1 MSAMINNLGA
11 KRMLARPE
19 KFGVRGSI
27 AITFALL
34 SVLLLSACDKK
45 PSAQNSPPP
54 AVTIAKPVSQEV
66 RSYEIFDG
74 NVAAYLSVDLEAR
87 VPGYL
92 TKITFE
98 DGAPVKKDQLLFV
111 IEQDQ
116 YAQQVNLTR
125 AVFEEAKIEITRQK
139 ALLKDNA
146 TSQAAVDKAMSVYLQ
161 AEANLKL
168 AEINFGYTEV
178 RAPFDGLM
186 GRHLIDVGNYLGASP
201 QGVKLATIQK
211 IDPIYVYFSIN
222 ERDLLKFQR
231 RFADEKTRKSEVNK
245 LPVHVQLQGEEGYPH
260 TGTLD
265 FAANLLS
272 TSTGSLQ
279 LRAELPNQNFSMI
292 PGLYAKVRVEYGEP
306 RKAVL
311 IPNSSVMTDQQ
322 GDYVFVVDES
332 KKASRRN
339 IKRGQKYA
347 SLIEITSGLSAT
359 DEVMIN
365 GFINVR
371 DGLVVNP
378 EVSTIAPLPVR

>member
-1 MSAMINNLGA
+1 MSTMMNNTMAG
-11 KRMLARPE
+11 RM
-19 KFGVRGSI
+19 FGVLI
-27 AITFALL
+27 ALAA
-34 SVLLLSACDKK
+34 VMLLSACDKK
-45 PSAQNSPPP
+45 AAPKVSPPP
-54 AVTIAKPVSQEV
+54 AVTVAKPVSQDV
-66 RSYEIFDG
+66 RSFEVFDG

-87 VPGYL
+87 VPGFL
-92 TKITFE
+92 TKIAFD
-98 DGAPVKKDQLLFV
+98 DGAYVKKDQLLFV

-125 AVFEEAKIEITRQK
+125 AVFQEAKIEITRQQ

-168 AEINFGYTEV
+168 AEINYGYTEV

-222 ERDLLKFQR
+222 ERDLLKYQK
-231 RFADEKTRKSEVNK
+231 RFGTENERKSQVNK

-279 LRAELPNQNFSMI
+279 LRAELPNKNASLL
-292 PGLYAKVRVEYGEP
+292 PGLYAKVRVEYGES
-306 RKAVL
+306 RLAVL
-311 IPNSSVMTDQQ
+311 IPNTSILTDQQ
-322 GDYVFVVDES
+322 GDYVFVIDES
-332 KKASRRN
+332 KKATRRN
-339 IKRGQKYA
+339 IKRGQRFA
-347 SLIEITSGLSAT
+347 PLVEVTSGLAAT
-359 DEVMIN
+359 DTVIIN

-378 EVSTIAPLPVR
+378 ELSTVAPLPAR

>member
-1 MSAMINNLGA
+1 MSTMMNKMMASRI
-11 KRMLARPE
+11 
-19 KFGVRGSI
+19 FGCLI
-27 AITFALL
+27 ALTA
-34 SVLLLSACDKK
+34 VVLLSACDKK
-45 PSAQNSPPP
+45 TAPKVSPPP
-54 AVTIAKPVSQEV
+54 SVTVAKPVAQDIRSFEV
-66 RSYEIFDG
+66 FDG

-87 VPGYL
+87 VPGFL
-92 TKITFE
+92 TKIAFD
-98 DGAPVKKDQLLFV
+98 DGAYVKKDQLLFV

-125 AVFEEAKIEITRQK
+125 AVFQEAKIEITRQR

-146 TSQAAVDKAMSVYLQ
+146 TSQSAVDKAMSVYLQ

-168 AEINFGYTEV
+168 AEINYGYTEV

-211 IDPIYVYFSIN
+211 INPIYVYFSIN
-222 ERDLLKFQR
+222 ERDLLKYQK
-231 RFADEKTRKSEVNK
+231 RFGTESERKSQVNK
-245 LPVHVQLQGEEGYPH
+245 LPVHVQLQGEDGYPH

-279 LRAELPNQNFSMI
+279 LRAEIPNKDFSLL
-292 PGLYAKVRVEYGEP
+292 PGLYAKVRVEYGES
-306 RKAVL
+306 RLAVL
-311 IPNSSVMTDQQ
+311 IPNTSVLTDQQ
-322 GDYVFVVDES
+322 GDYVFVMDDA
-332 KKASRRN
+332 KKATRRN
-339 IKRGQKYA
+339 IKRGQRFA
-347 SLIEITSGLSAT
+347 PLVEVTSGLAAT
-359 DEVMIN
+359 DTIIIN

-378 EVSTIAPLPVR
+378 EHSTVAPLPAR

>member
-1 MSAMINNLGA
+1 MSTMTYSTN
-11 KRMLARPE
+11 ARRL
-19 KFGVRGSI
+19 FSAVT
-27 AITFALL
+27 AVMALL
-34 SVLLLSACDKK
+34 FLAACDKK
-45 PSAQNSPPP
+45 APVKVTQAP
-54 AVTIAKPVSQEV
+54 AVTVAKPVSQDV
-66 RSYEIFDG
+66 RSFEIFDG

-92 TKITFE
+92 TKIAFE

-116 YAQQVNLTR
+116 YAQQVNLTK

-146 TSQAAVDKAMSVYLQ
+146 TSQSAVDKAMSQYLQ

-168 AEINFGYTEV
+168 AEINYGYTEV

-222 ERDLLKFQR
+222 ERDLLKYQK
-231 RFADEKTRKSEVNK
+231 RFVNEEKRQSQVNK

-279 LRAELPNQNFSMI
+279 LRAELPNSKLSLL

-306 RKAVL
+306 RLAVL
-311 IPNSSVMTDQQ
+311 IPNSSVQTDQQ
-322 GDYVFVVDES
+322 GDYVFVMDED

-339 IKRGQKYA
+339 IKRGQKFGP
-347 SLIEITSGLSAT
+347 LVEVTSGLTAT
-359 DEVMIN
+359 ETVIIN

-371 DGLVVNP
+371 DGLVVKP
-378 EVSTIAPLPVR
+378 ELSTIAPLPAR

>member
-1 MSAMINNLGA
+1 MSMMIYTMN
-11 KRMLARPE
+11 ARPLLSA
-19 KFGVRGSI
+19 V
-27 AITFALL
+27 ATVMALL
-34 SVLLLSACDKK
+34 FLTACDKK
-45 PSAQNSPPP
+45 APPKVSPPP
-54 AVTIAKPVSQEV
+54 AVTVAKPVSQDV
-66 RSYEIFDG
+66 RSFEIFDG

-92 TKITFE
+92 TKIAFQ
-98 DGAPVKKDQLLFV
+98 DGAQVKKDQLLFV

-116 YAQQVNLTR
+116 YAQQVNLTK

-146 TSQAAVDKAMSVYLQ
+146 TSQSAVDKAMSQYLQ

-168 AEINFGYTEV
+168 AQINYGYTEV

-222 ERDLLKFQR
+222 ERDLLKYQK
-231 RFADEKTRKSEVNK
+231 RFVNENERKSQVNK

-279 LRAELPNQNFSMI
+279 LRAELPNNKTSLI
-292 PGLYAKVRVEYGEP
+292 PGLYAKVRVEYGES
-306 RKAVL
+306 RRAVL
-311 IPNSSVMTDQQ
+311 IPNSSVQTDQQ
-322 GDYVFVVDES
+322 GDYVFVMDEG
-332 KKASRRN
+332 KKVSRRN
-339 IKRGQKYA
+339 IKRGQRFPP
-347 SLIEITSGLSAT
+347 LVEVTSGLTANES
-359 DEVMIN
+359 VVIN

-378 EVSTIAPLPVR
+378 ELSTLAPLPAR

>member
-1 MSAMINNLGA
+1 MSMMIHTMNV
-11 KRMLARPE
+11 KRLFSAVAAVM
-19 KFGVRGSI
+19 
-27 AITFALL
+27 ALL
-34 SVLLLSACDKK
+34 FLTACDKK
-45 PSAQNSPPP
+45 APPKASPPP
-54 AVTIAKPVSQEV
+54 AVTVAKPVSQNV
-66 RSYEIFDG
+66 RSFEIFDG

-92 TKITFE
+92 TKIAFQ
-98 DGAPVKKDQLLFV
+98 DGASVKKDQLLFV

-116 YAQQVNLTR
+116 YAQQVNLTK
-125 AVFEEAKIEITRQK
+125 AVFQEAKIEIRRQQ
-139 ALLKDNA
+139 ALFKDNA
-146 TSQAAVDKAMSVYLQ
+146 TSQSAVDKAMSQYLQ

-168 AEINFGYTEV
+168 AQINYGYTEV

-211 IDPIYVYFSIN
+211 INPIYVYFSIN
-222 ERDLLKFQR
+222 ERDLLKYQK
-231 RFADEKTRKSEVNK
+231 RFVNENDRKSQVNK

-260 TGTLD
+260 SGTLD

-279 LRAELPNQNFSMI
+279 LRAELPNTKFNLL

-306 RKAVL
+306 RLAVL
-311 IPNSSVMTDQQ
+311 IPNSSVQTDQQ
-322 GDYVFVVDES
+322 GDYVFVMDES
-332 KKASRRN
+332 KKVSRRN
-339 IKRGQKYA
+339 IKRGQRFPP
-347 SLIEITSGLSAT
+347 LVEVTSGLTANESVIT
-359 DEVMIN
+359 N

-378 EVSTIAPLPVR
+378 ELSTLAPLPAR

>member
-1 MSAMINNLGA
+1 
-11 KRMLARPE
+11 
-19 KFGVRGSI
+19 
-27 AITFALL
+27 
-34 SVLLLSACDKK
+34 
-45 PSAQNSPPP
+45 
-54 AVTIAKPVSQEV
+54 VTVAKPVSQDV
-66 RSYEIFDG
+66 RSFEIFDG

-87 VPGYL
+87 VPGFL
-92 TKITFE
+92 TKIAFD
-98 DGAPVKKDQLLFV
+98 DGAYVKKDQLLFV

-125 AVFEEAKIEITRQK
+125 AVFQEAKIEITRQK

-168 AEINFGYTEV
+168 AQINYGYTEV

-186 GRHLIDVGNYLGASP
+186 GRHLIDVGNYLGSSP

-211 IDPIYVYFSIN
+211 INPIYVYFSIN
-222 ERDLLKFQR
+222 ERDLLKYQK
-231 RFADEKTRKSEVNK
+231 RFGTENERKSQVNK
-245 LPVHVQLQGEEGYPH
+245 LPVHVQLQGEDGFPH

-279 LRAELPNQNFSMI
+279 LRAELPNNNFSLL
-292 PGLYAKVRVEYGEP
+292 PGLYAKVRVEYGES
-306 RKAVL
+306 RLAVL
-311 IPNSSVMTDQQ
+311 IPNTSVLTDQQ
-322 GDYVFVVDES
+322 GDYVFVIDDA
-332 KKASRRN
+332 KKAIRRN
-339 IKRGQKYA
+339 IKRGQRFA
-347 SLIEITSGLSAT
+347 PLVEVTSGLAAT
-359 DEVMIN
+359 DTIIIN

-378 EVSTIAPLPVR
+378 ELSTVAPLPARK

>member
-1 MSAMINNLGA
+1 MSMMIYAMN
-11 KRMLARPE
+11 ARPLLSA
-19 KFGVRGSI
+19 V
-27 AITFALL
+27 AAVMALL
-34 SVLLLSACDKK
+34 FLTACDKK
-45 PSAQNSPPP
+45 APPKVSPPP
-54 AVTIAKPVSQEV
+54 AVTVAKPVSQDV
-66 RSYEIFDG
+66 RSFEIFDG

-92 TKITFE
+92 TKIAFQ
-98 DGAPVKKDQLLFV
+98 DGAQVKKDQLLFV

-116 YAQQVNLTR
+116 YVQQVNLTK

-146 TSQAAVDKAMSVYLQ
+146 TSQSAVDKAMSQYLQ

-168 AEINFGYTEV
+168 AQINYGYTEV

-222 ERDLLKFQR
+222 ERDLLKYQK
-231 RFADEKTRKSEVNK
+231 RFVNEKERKSQVNK

-260 TGTLD
+260 SGTLD

-279 LRAELPNQNFSMI
+279 LRAELPNNTLSLI
-292 PGLYAKVRVEYGEP
+292 PGLYAKVRAEYGEP
-306 RKAVL
+306 RRAVL
-311 IPNSSVMTDQQ
+311 IPNTSIQTDQQ
-322 GDYVFVVDES
+322 GDYVFVMDEG
-332 KKASRRN
+332 KKVSRRN
-339 IKRGQKYA
+339 IKRGQRFPPLVEVA
-347 SLIEITSGLSAT
+347 SGLTANES
-359 DEVMIN
+359 VVIN
-365 GFINVR
+365 GFINIR

-378 EVSTIAPLPVR
+378 ELSMLAPLPAR

>member
-1 MSAMINNLGA
+1 MSMMIYTMN
-11 KRMLARPE
+11 ARPLLSA
-19 KFGVRGSI
+19 V
-27 AITFALL
+27 AAVMALL
-34 SVLLLSACDKK
+34 FLTACDKK
-45 PSAQNSPPP
+45 APPKVSPPP
-54 AVTIAKPVSQEV
+54 AVTVAKPVSQDV
-66 RSYEIFDG
+66 RSFEIFDG

-92 TKITFE
+92 TKIAFQ
-98 DGAPVKKDQLLFV
+98 DGAQVKKDQLLFV

-116 YAQQVNLTR
+116 YAQQVNLTK

-146 TSQAAVDKAMSVYLQ
+146 TSQSAVDKAMSQYLQ

-168 AEINFGYTEV
+168 AQINYGYTEV

-222 ERDLLKFQR
+222 ERDLLKYQK
-231 RFADEKTRKSEVNK
+231 RFVNENERKSQVNK

-279 LRAELPNQNFSMI
+279 LRAELPNNKTSLI
-292 PGLYAKVRVEYGEP
+292 PGLYAKVRVEYGES
-306 RKAVL
+306 RRAVL
-311 IPNSSVMTDQQ
+311 IPNSSVQTDQQ
-322 GDYVFVVDES
+322 GDYVFVMDEG
-332 KKASRRN
+332 KKVSRRN
-339 IKRGQKYA
+339 IKRGQRFPP
-347 SLIEITSGLSAT
+347 LVEVTSGLTANES
-359 DEVMIN
+359 VVIN

-378 EVSTIAPLPVR
+378 ELSTLAPLPAR

>member
-1 MSAMINNLGA
+1 MSMMIHTLN
-11 KRMLARPE
+11 ARQLLSA
-19 KFGVRGSI
+19 VT
-27 AITFALL
+27 AVMALL
-34 SVLLLSACDKK
+34 FLTACDKK
-45 PSAQNSPPP
+45 APPKASLPPP
-54 AVTIAKPVSQEV
+54 AVTVAKPVSQDV
-66 RSYEIFDG
+66 RSFEIFDG

-92 TKITFE
+92 TKIAFQ

-111 IEQDQ
+111 IEQEQ
-116 YAQQVNLTR
+116 YAQQVNLTK
-125 AVFEEAKIEITRQK
+125 AVFEEAKIEIRRQQ

-146 TSQAAVDKAMSVYLQ
+146 TSQSAVDKATSQYLQ

-168 AEINFGYTEV
+168 AQINYGYTEV

-222 ERDLLKFQR
+222 ERDLLKYQKQFVNEN
-231 RFADEKTRKSEVNK
+231 DRKSQVNK

-260 TGTLD
+260 AGTLD

-279 LRAELPNQNFSMI
+279 LRAELPNSKFSLI

-306 RKAVL
+306 RHAVL
-311 IPNSSVMTDQQ
+311 IPNSSVQTDQQ
-322 GDYVFVVDES
+322 GDYVFVIDEGQR
-332 KKASRRN
+332 ASRRN
-339 IKRGQKYA
+339 IKRGQRFPP
-347 SLIEITSGLSAT
+347 LVEVTGGLTAKES
-359 DEVMIN
+359 VIIN

-371 DGLVVNP
+371 DGLVVKP
-378 EVSTIAPLPVR
+378 ELSTLAPLPARQ

>member
-1 MSAMINNLGA
+1 MMIYTMN
-11 KRMLARPE
+11 ARPLLSA
-19 KFGVRGSI
+19 V
-27 AITFALL
+27 AAVMALL
-34 SVLLLSACDKK
+34 FLTACDKK
-45 PSAQNSPPP
+45 APPKVSPPP
-54 AVTIAKPVSQEV
+54 AVSVAKPVSQDV
-66 RSYEIFDG
+66 RSFEIFDG

-92 TKITFE
+92 TKIAFQ
-98 DGAPVKKDQLLFV
+98 DGAQVKKDQLLFV

-116 YAQQVNLTR
+116 YAQQVNLTK

-146 TSQAAVDKAMSVYLQ
+146 TSQSAVDKAMSQYLQ

-168 AEINFGYTEV
+168 AQINYGYTEV

-222 ERDLLKFQR
+222 ERDLLKYQK
-231 RFADEKTRKSEVNK
+231 RFVNENERKSQVNK

-279 LRAELPNQNFSMI
+279 LRAELPNNKTSLI
-292 PGLYAKVRVEYGEP
+292 PGLYAKVRVEYGES
-306 RKAVL
+306 RLAVL
-311 IPNSSVMTDQQ
+311 IPNSSVQTDQQ
-322 GDYVFVVDES
+322 GDYVFVMDEG
-332 KKASRRN
+332 KKVSRRN
-339 IKRGQKYA
+339 IKRGQRFPP
-347 SLIEITSGLSAT
+347 LVEVTSGLTANES
-359 DEVMIN
+359 VVIN

-378 EVSTIAPLPVR
+378 ELSTLAPLPAR

>member
-1 MSAMINNLGA
+1 MSTMMNNTMAG
-11 KRMLARPE
+11 RM
-19 KFGVRGSI
+19 FGVLI
-27 AITFALL
+27 ALAA
-34 SVLLLSACDKK
+34 VMLLSACDKK
-45 PSAQNSPPP
+45 AAPKVSPPP
-54 AVTIAKPVSQEV
+54 AVTVAKPVSQDV
-66 RSYEIFDG
+66 RSFEVFDG

-87 VPGYL
+87 VPGFL
-92 TKITFE
+92 TKIAFD
-98 DGAPVKKDQLLFV
+98 DGAYVKKDQLLFV

-125 AVFEEAKIEITRQK
+125 AVFQEAKIEITRQK

-168 AEINFGYTEV
+168 AEINYGYTEV

-222 ERDLLKFQR
+222 ERDLLKYQK
-231 RFADEKTRKSEVNK
+231 RFGTENERKSQVNK

-279 LRAELPNQNFSMI
+279 LRAELPNKNASLL
-292 PGLYAKVRVEYGEP
+292 PGLYAKVRVEYGES
-306 RKAVL
+306 RLAVL
-311 IPNSSVMTDQQ
+311 IPNTSILTDQQ
-322 GDYVFVVDES
+322 GDYVFVIDES
-332 KKASRRN
+332 KKATRRN
-339 IKRGQKYA
+339 IKRGQRFA
-347 SLIEITSGLSAT
+347 PLVEVTSGLAAT
-359 DEVMIN
+359 DTVIIN

-378 EVSTIAPLPVR
+378 ELSTVAPLPAR

>member
-1 MSAMINNLGA
+1 MSTMINNLVA
-11 KRMLARPE
+11 RRML
-19 KFGVRGSI
+19 GVG
-27 AITFALL
+27 AALL
-34 SVLLLSACDKK
+34 SVLFLTACDKK
-45 PSAQNSPPP
+45 APPKVTPPP
-54 AVTIAKPVSQEV
+54 AVTTAKPLTQEV
-66 RSYEIFDG
+66 RSFEIFDG

-87 VPGYL
+87 VPGFL

-116 YAQQVNLTR
+116 YAQQVKLTR

-146 TSQAAVDKAMSVYLQ
+146 TSQAAVDKAMSQYLQ

-168 AEINFGYTEV
+168 AEINYGYTEV

-222 ERDLLKFQR
+222 ERDLLKYQK
-231 RFADEKTRKSEVNK
+231 RFVNENERKSQVNK
-245 LPVHVQLQGEEGYPH
+245 LPVQVQLQGEDGFPH
-260 TGTLD
+260 SGTLD

-279 LRAELPNQNFSMI
+279 LRAELPNSKLNLL

-306 RKAVL
+306 RQAVL
-311 IPNSSVMTDQQ
+311 IPNSSVLTDQQ
-322 GDYVFVVDES
+322 GDYVYVVSEDQ
-332 KKASRRN
+332 KASRRN
-339 IKRGQKYA
+339 IKRGQKFGQ
-347 SLIEITSGLSAT
+347 LVEITNGLSAADT
-359 DEVMIN
+359 VIIN

-371 DGLVVNP
+371 DGLVVKP
-378 EVSTIAPLPVR
+378 ELSSVAPLPAR